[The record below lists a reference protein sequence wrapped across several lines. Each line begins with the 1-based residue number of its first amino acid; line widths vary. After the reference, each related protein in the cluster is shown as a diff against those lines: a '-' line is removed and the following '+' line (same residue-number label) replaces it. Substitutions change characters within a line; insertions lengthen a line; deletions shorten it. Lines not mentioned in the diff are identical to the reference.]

1 MDIDWLVQ
9 NAGALGAVTGALGG
23 AWTLAMRARK
33 AAYGWMSENFASKDD
48 ISRIETKVDTLVE
61 LHWQQAM
68 RSAVAKQQ
76 EK

>member
-1 MDIDWLVQ
+1 MQWLVD
-9 NAGALGAVTGALGG
+9 NAAVIGAVTGALGG
-23 AWTLAMRARK
+23 VWTLVVRVRK

-48 ISRIETKVDTLVE
+48 ISRIETKVETLLE

-68 RSAVAKQQ
+68 RSSISK